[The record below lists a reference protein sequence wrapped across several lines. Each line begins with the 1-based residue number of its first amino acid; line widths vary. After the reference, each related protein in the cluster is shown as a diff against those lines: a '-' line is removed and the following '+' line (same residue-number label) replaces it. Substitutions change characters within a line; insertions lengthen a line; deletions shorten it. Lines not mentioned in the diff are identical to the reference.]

1 MYLTDVYTVGANLAG
16 LPGMSVPCGLS
27 PKGMPV
33 GLQIQGPAFRE
44 DLLFQAAG
52 FYQRETEWHRR
63 LPRIVEEAAGARA

>member
-1 MYLTDVYTVGANLAG
+1 
-16 LPGMSVPCGLS
+16 LS

-52 FYQRETEWHRR
+52 FYQRETDWHRR
-63 LPRIVEEAAGARA
+63 LPRLVEEAAGARA